1 MCTSVFYSLSI
12 THKIPGIAIIAR
24 NLLEQVKSFRK
35 LILHVWFYLNSY
47 QYYVHPNFMSV
58 FFIFKGLDINIDP
71 EQSCKINFCSRQYPH
86 SFKIFA

>member
-1 MCTSVFYSLSI
+1 MILIILTDSHKEPFVCTPVFYPLSV

-35 LILHVWFYLNSY
+35 LILRVWLYLNSH

-58 FFIFKGLDINIDP
+58 FFIFK
-71 EQSCKINFCSRQYPH
+71 
-86 SFKIFA
+86 